1 MGPVVEIKTVP
12 GKWFSSVYALFSAV
26 VFITNIGILQ
36 APASHLMF
44 HRLHLDEDD

>member
-26 VFITNIGILQ
+26 VFITNIGII
-36 APASHLMF
+36 AGTCITPHVSSFAS
-44 HRLHLDEDD
+44 